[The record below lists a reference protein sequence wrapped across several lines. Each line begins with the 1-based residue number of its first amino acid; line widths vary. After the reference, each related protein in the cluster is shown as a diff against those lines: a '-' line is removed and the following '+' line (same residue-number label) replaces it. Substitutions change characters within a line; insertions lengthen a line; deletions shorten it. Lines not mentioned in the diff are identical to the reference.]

1 MNALSTVAIM
11 PTTKAEIVTFVK
23 GAKEEI
29 LSGNYNP
36 IDIEIQLKAMEEMIK
51 ALRSDKEIKEYLAD
65 ELARNGGKYESSKAT
80 ISTRNSTRYDYSND
94 SVWSEIKVH
103 EDEVS
108 EERKKREKM
117 LQNLTEEMADPQ
129 TGEIIYPAVKVSQ
142 TSIVVTL
149 K

>member
-1 MNALSTVAIM
+1 MNALSTVTVM
-11 PTTKAEIVTFVK
+11 PTTKAEIATFVN
-23 GAKEEI
+23 GAKQEI

-36 IDIEIQLKAMEEMIK
+36 IEIEIQLKAMEEMIK
-51 ALRSDKEIKEYLAD
+51 ALRSDAEIKEYLAD
-65 ELARNGGKYESSKAT
+65 ELNRHGGKYEGAKAT
-80 ISTRNSTRYDYSND
+80 ISTRNSTRYDYSGD
-94 SVWSEIKVH
+94 SVWKEIKAH

-129 TGEIIYPAVKVSQ
+129 TGEIIYPAVKSSQ
-142 TSIVVTL
+142 TSIVVVL

>member
-51 ALRSDKEIKEYLAD
+51 ALRSDKEIKEYLTD
-65 ELARNGGKYESSKAT
+65 ELSRNGGKYESSKAT
-80 ISTRNSTRYDYSND
+80 ITTRNSTRYDYSADTKWIDLKEAENNMA
-94 SVWSEIKVH
+94 EA
-103 EDEVS
+103 
-108 EERKKREKM
+108 RKEREKM

-142 TSIVVTL
+142 TSIVVSL